1 MINNPSIFSIIILII
16 LFTNCKNSLE
26 NKSSLFFKSLE
37 GSTTGI
43 TFENN
48 LEYKTQ
54 LNIIEYLY
62 YYNGGG
68 VAVGDINNDGL
79 EDLYFSGNQVGD
91 KLYLNLG
98 NLKFQDITERSGI
111 SNSNTWSS
119 GVVMEDVNNDGY
131 LDIYVSKV
139 SPVSSQKAYN
149 KLYINNGDLTFVE
162 KSKTFGLDFSG
173 FSTQAAFFD
182 YDLDGDLDMYL
193 LNHAIHTVRSYGT
206 AEKRFESDSLSGD
219 RFYEN
224 RLNEKEKMF
233 VDVTKKAN
241 IYDTPLGYG
250 LAVTTTDINNDG
262 YLDIYVGND
271 FHENDYIYL
280 NNGDKTFTESAQ
292 NTLSHMSHFTM
303 GVDVADLNGDGLLDI
318 FTTDMMPN
326 DPMILLKS
334 GGEDSDKISRIK
346 SEFGFQKQYSRNNFQ
361 LNRGDGTFS
370 EIGFKTKTFA
380 TDWSWGVLLQDFNS
394 DGQTDIFIAN
404 GIYKRPNDLDYI
416 NYLSNVDFTKYNNS
430 QQDNIKRELIE
441 KMPTLKIHNVLFQ
454 NQGKLKFDRFD
465 VGNPNYSTGAAYSDL
480 DNDGDLDIILNNLN
494 SNAEVLEN
502 ISTDENNYLKIKLEG
517 NNEFPIT
524 RGAKI
529 LAYSN
534 DQVWVKENV
543 VTKGFQSSSSHN
555 LHIGLGKETKVD
567 SILIRW
573 PDATVQK
580 ITEINLNTT
589 SVIKRE
595 DKSKALSNGIRLT
608 SNNSIF
614 KNIKALPIKHDEN
627 IFYDYER
634 ERLIPERLSYE
645 GPAVLQ
651 HDFNQDG
658 YLDFFIGGAKFQS
671 ARLFFGSKAGIFSLA
686 TENDFQIDK
695 DFEDVDAALF
705 DFDADGDKDIYVV
718 SGGSEYMELDAN
730 LTDRIYINDG
740 NGNFKKLKIRLPNTN
755 GSCVAVADLNNDGFD
770 DLFIGSRSIP
780 GSYGLS
786 PYSLILLNSGTL
798 SFKVID
804 QKRYGMVTDAEWI
817 DINGDTL
824 EDLLMVGDWM
834 PIRVLINKG
843 NLSFEE
849 ATNEYGLEKT
859 NGLWNTIYKYDFNK
873 DGKMDFVAGNAGT
886 NFKWTASIEKPVIM
900 YLDDFDQNLQLDPLI
915 FYDYFGKYIPFTS
928 KDNLS
933 QQLPSIK
940 KKFASYSSF
949 SNVESLFDL
958 VDKNEDQVLE
968 TKYLYDLESSIF
980 INNGNSF
987 NKFPLPDIAQLSS
1000 IEDFYTVENST
1011 PELVYVGNTN
1021 YYVNELGNSTSNP
1034 GGLLS
1039 AFDIK
1044 TNEFLKSETLPLPIS
1059 VNSRKILEFERN
1071 NFYIFT
1077 NDSYIFNVNLDR

>member
-26 NKSSLFFKSLE
+26 NKSSFFFKSLE

-139 SPVSSQKAYN
+139 SPVSTQKVYN
-149 KLYINNGDLTFVE
+149 KLYINNGDLTFDE

-233 VDVTKKAN
+233 VDVTKKAK

-280 NNGDKTFTESAQ
+280 NNGDKTFTESVQ

-517 NNEFPIT
+517 NDEFPIT

-595 DKSKALSNGIRLT
+595 VKSKALSNGMRLT

-614 KNIKALPIKHDEN
+614 KNIRALPIKHDEN

-824 EDLLMVGDWM
+824 EDLLLVGDWM

-949 SNVESLFDL
+949 STVESLFDL
-958 VDKNEDQVLE
+958 VDKKEDQVLE

-1011 PELVYVGNTN
+1011 PELVYVGNTS